1 MITKNLLVK
10 IFFLMLFG
18 NLFAQEMEKDSIS
31 TKILDEVIIT
41 ATRSLRQLSSI
52 PLPVILIPKEKI
64 NQSGTIRLN
73 EILVEQ
79 TGINIVQD
87 QSGFKGVQMQ
97 GISSDYIQILIDGVP
112 LIGRRSGNFDLSRIT
127 LGNVKQ
133 IEIVKGPS
141 SSLYGSEA
149 LGGVINIITEE
160 SESEGINGNLSYRLG
175 TFNQHD
181 VNVEVKKTVKESNYT
196 FFINR
201 LSTSGYDL
209 EPEITGQTLNPF
221 RNYSFSGKIS
231 NNFNNKLSST
241 LSLRFFDQNQDTE
254 ITINDVFFE
263 GDTREKDL
271 NLYFKLNHKLSE
283 ILKIDYEFYFT
294 NYDVNEYIN
303 NSITAQTLSNSFFD
317 QKLFRSEARS
327 NYILKD
333 YIKFTGGIGFQNDG
347 LERTFFDE
355 KVSFNS
361 QYIFLQS
368 DINLHEKFNLII
380 GGRFDNHSEYKN
392 QFSPKIAM
400 NYKSTSNFSLK
411 GSIGYGFKAPA
422 FRQLY
427 FDFTNSSVGYTVL
440 GYNVAIEKLDKLQE
454 QGQILDTVIPR
465 EELFNSLE
473 AESSIGYNLG
483 LNFFKS
489 NWSLDLNLFRNDFKN
504 LIDTRII
511 ARKLNGQ
518 NVFSYINFD
527 KIYTTGLGFNAK
539 YKFDKNFN
547 ISAGYQL
554 LYSFDKSKRSQIKN
568 GEIFVRE
575 QITNVVK
582 VLNQKDY
589 LGLENRSRHLA
600 NLKFF
605 YSIPKSKLRINLR
618 FIYRSRFAEF
628 DTNGN
633 GLIDNYDSSFIEGFV
648 TTNLSATKT
657 FFKKFDFQVGLSN
670 NLIDY
675 TDQNTP
681 KIPGFLGFVK
691 LNYRI

>member
-1 MITKNLLVK
+1 
-10 IFFLMLFG
+10 
-18 NLFAQEMEKDSIS
+18 
-31 TKILDEVIIT
+31 
-41 ATRSLRQLSSI
+41 
-52 PLPVILIPKEKI
+52 
-64 NQSGTIRLN
+64 
-73 EILVEQ
+73 
-79 TGINIVQD
+79 
-87 QSGFKGVQMQ
+87 
-97 GISSDYIQILIDGVP
+97 
-112 LIGRRSGNFDLSRIT
+112 
-127 LGNVKQ
+127 
-133 IEIVKGPS
+133 
-141 SSLYGSEA
+141 
-149 LGGVINIITEE
+149 
-160 SESEGINGNLSYRLG
+160 
-175 TFNQHD
+175 
-181 VNVEVKKTVKESNYT
+181 
-196 FFINR
+196 
-201 LSTSGYDL
+201 
-209 EPEITGQTLNPF
+209 
-221 RNYSFSGKIS
+221 
-231 NNFNNKLSST
+231 
-241 LSLRFFDQNQDTE
+241 
-254 ITINDVFFE
+254 
-263 GDTREKDL
+263 
-271 NLYFKLNHKLSE
+271 
-283 ILKIDYEFYFT
+283 
-294 NYDVNEYIN
+294 
-303 NSITAQTLSNSFFD
+303 
-317 QKLFRSEARS
+317 
-327 NYILKD
+327 
-333 YIKFTGGIGFQNDG
+333 
-347 LERTFFDE
+347 
-355 KVSFNS
+355 
-361 QYIFLQS
+361 
-368 DINLHEKFNLII
+368 
-380 GGRFDNHSEYKN
+380 
-392 QFSPKIAM
+392 
-400 NYKSTSNFSLK
+400 
-411 GSIGYGFKAPA
+411 
-422 FRQLY
+422 
-427 FDFTNSSVGYTVL
+427 VGYTVL
-440 GYNVAIEKLDKLQE
+440 GYNVAIEKLDKLLE

-483 LNFFKS
+483 LNFYKS

-539 YKFDKNFN
+539 YKFDKNLN

-554 LYSFDKSKRSQIKN
+554 LYSFDKWKRSQIKN

-582 VLNQKDY
+582 LLNQKDY

-605 YSIPKSKLRINLR
+605 YSINKSKLKINLR